1 MLSNSK
7 FQKTIGELRRGSRT
21 CGGRGRMVKDEER
34 NGITPIIEI
43 VEALGIVLRQD
54 DKHFF

>member
-1 MLSNSK
+1 MLEVPESYRGNSEAARALAAAEK
-7 FQKTIGELRRGSRT
+7 GWLRTKR
-21 CGGRGRMVKDEER
+21 E